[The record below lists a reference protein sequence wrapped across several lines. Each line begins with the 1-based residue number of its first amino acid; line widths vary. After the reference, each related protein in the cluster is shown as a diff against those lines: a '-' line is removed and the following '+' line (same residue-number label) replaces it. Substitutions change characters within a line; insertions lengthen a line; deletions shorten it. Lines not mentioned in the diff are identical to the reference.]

1 MPQTAAM
8 PERAFPA
15 LYTLHNYLFCMMAST
30 VLMQRPVLGG
40 AMFLAGQV
48 ADLSLRFLPSG
59 RSKQLSSAARTTL
72 TALSALCGALTLG
85 LLLVYPRRV
94 GIEGM
99 WLLFSL
105 VLMTTLRSLI
115 CQKIAAG
122 HIKKDRSLL
131 RARLLLGEITFL
143 FSLMAAPVLFFSLS
157 GQDAWYLWGG
167 FVITSIL
174 ESVLLAKEKD
184 EGFAVAG
191 AEAPDNQEALSSV
204 NAYRVFRRV
213 LALTVAAL
221 QITMILIY
229 TFIGTTAGE
238 LFISMAVAFVCT
250 VLVGRVTG
258 RIARRHPERDP
269 SNVLLCG
276 LILWLTGLMAF
287 LLRRSSMLLSYLAL
301 AACSA
306 GTATALTAFWQLDAS
321 MREVVFFATGAHPA
335 GSIDSTLSV
344 SLRYAELSGQMMALL
359 GLSLMVF
366 FGEAPDAFR
375 RGMLLQPVLLL
386 PVLLLP
392 ALILVAAAVMFALR
406 FPLRKEHLEKLHA
419 FLMLKKSGRTN
430 VPLQKQLEDV
440 VIKVS
445 KRHYGIRVL
454 MFFVRLL
461 IYNRVEGRENVP
473 ADEDV
478 SLVFICNHGEI
489 YGPIV
494 ANVYIPF
501 PVRPWVMSE
510 MVDASETT
518 DYVYEGT
525 FRRQKWLPER
535 LRYPA
540 AKLVTPI
547 INWGM
552 EGVGSIPVY
561 RNKPK
566 ELVRTFRATVN
577 AMEAGDNILIFPEN
591 PFNEKQFTGS
601 YVRKGVGEFF
611 TGFTMVAPL
620 YYKRTGKRCV
630 FVPIYADKK
639 RRTLTFGVP
648 TVYDPDNEPNAEKER
663 LCNTLRGEMLRMA
676 GMAQEE

>member
-1 MPQTAAM
+1 MPQTAAT
-8 PERAFPA
+8 PDRAFPA

-48 ADLSLRFLPSG
+48 ADLSLRFLPQKQ
-59 RSKQLSSAARTTL
+59 SKQLPRGARAAL
-72 TALSALCGALTLG
+72 IALSALCSLLTLG
-85 LLLVYPRRV
+85 MLLVYPRRV
-94 GIEGM
+94 GLNGM
-99 WLLFSL
+99 WLLFGL
-105 VLMTTLRSLI
+105 VLMITLRSLFS
-115 CQKIAAG
+115 QKIAVG
-122 HIKKDRSLL
+122 HIRKDRSLL
-131 RARLLLGEITFL
+131 RTRLLLGEITFV
-143 FSLMAAPVLFFSLS
+143 FSLIAAPVLFFSLS

-174 ESVLLAKEKD
+174 ESVLLAREKD
-184 EGFAVAG
+184 EGAAVPI

-276 LILWLTGLMAF
+276 LILWLTGLIAF
-287 LLRRSSMLLSYLAL
+287 LFRRSSILLSYLAL

-306 GTATALTAFWQLDAS
+306 GTATALTAFWHLDAS
-321 MREVVFFATGAHPA
+321 MREVVCFATGAQPA

-344 SLRYAELSGQMMALL
+344 SLRYAELSGQMVALL

-375 RGMLLQPVLLL
+375 RGVLLQPVLLL
-386 PVLLLP
+386 P
-392 ALILVAAAVMFALR
+392 ALMLVAAAVMFALR

-419 FLMLKKSGRTN
+419 FLMLKKSGQTN

-440 VIKVS
+440 VINVN

-454 MFFVRLL
+454 MFFVRLF

-473 ADEDV
+473 ADKDV

-525 FRRQKWLPER
+525 FKRQKWLPER

-540 AKLVTPI
+540 AKIVTPI

-561 RNKPK
+561 RNKPR

-591 PFNEKQFTGS
+591 PYDERQFTGS
-601 YVRKGVGEFF
+601 YVREGVGEFF
-611 TGFTMVAPL
+611 TGFTMIAPL
-620 YYKRTGKRCV
+620 YHKRTGKKCV

-639 RRTLTFGVP
+639 RHTLTFGIP

-663 LCNTLRGEMLRMA
+663 LCDTLRGEMLRMA